1 LDETDTIFLLLEHGN
16 FLEAMAENETPPLG
30 AINVSRLY
38 GARTLIQLNSDPDYI
53 DHRGYTALQ

>member
-1 LDETDTIFLLLEHGN
+1 
-16 FLEAMAENETPPLG
+16 MAENETPPLG